1 MYELDVNKY
10 TSPHHDKKTNNT
22 EFCGD
27 IPKDMLILPK
37 SYKYFYDEEIKNLV
51 DIFYKNDIEI
61 LLRFVNQC
69 SGVQKKSFIP
79 G

>member
-10 TSPHHDKKTNNT
+10 TSPHHGKKTNNT

-51 DIFYKNDIEI
+51 DIFYKNDIEKYG
-61 LLRFVNQC
+61 F
-69 SGVQKKSFIP
+69 KFEDF
-79 G
+79 